1 MFGSICYHVNTFHL
15 LCAHVC
21 LISCDRGRIFRP
33 LCDRANYFCY
43 GRENI
48 LCHLRVFL
56 MAHAS
61 QNCDHLNNF
70 HPLYVRVCDRSY
82 DLYFTRF
89 NHLRFYVHVF
99 HVNIFHLLCVH
110 ACDRAYDRVYDRAY
124 DRAYDRV
131 YDRACVHEN
140 TFPPLYVHACVSEL
154 TLSQLIQL
162 LVKLD
167 DRYHLF
173 HSPTNLYGYY
183 AANYQRVN
191 GNALPHLNE
200 NDHHRD
206 RDHDRGDDGHV
217 HVNDHDRDD
226 LHHLSDSDHLL
237 CEVP

>member
-1 MFGSICYHVNTFHL
+1 MNTFHL
-15 LCAHVC
+15 LCAYDC

-48 LCHLRVFL
+48 LCHLRVFVS
-56 MAHAS
+56 AHAS

-70 HPLYVRVCDRSY
+70 HPLYVHVCDRAY
-82 DLYFTRF
+82 DLFFTRF
-89 NHLRFYVHVF
+89 NHLRFYVHAYV

-110 ACDRAYDRVYDRAY
+110 ACDRAY

-140 TFPPLYVHACVSEL
+140 NFPPLYVHACVSER
-154 TLSQLIQL
+154 TLCQLIQL

-167 DRYHLF
+167 HRSHFF
-173 HSPTNLYGYY
+173 HSPTNLCDYY

-191 GNALPHLNE
+191 GNDLPHLNE
-200 NDHHRD
+200 NDHHRV
-206 RDHDRGDDGHV
+206 RDHDRGDGGYV